1 MLANMKKKLLAGD
14 LIGIL
19 IILAVIITLL
29 GFFGEGFL
37 SSYNLE
43 NLSKTIAVTIIV
55 GLSQLAVLSIG
66 HLNLALGAMGCLAG
80 MFTGFL
86 LQSYQLPLVLLI
98 LLGLSAGALAG
109 FIQGFFIVRTK
120 INPFIVTLAFVS
132 IFMGIVT
139 GITKGEVFTMQPD
152 AFKLIN
158 TTNVFF
164 GIPLL
169 LILSLVIAAVLSI
182 LFFKTVFGRQL
193 LATGSNLKAADFAG
207 INTLFIVVC
216 AHTLS
221 GFLAGAAGILQ
232 ISRMGSATPTIGTDW
247 LLVSFAAPILGGTLL
262 SGGKVSVLGTILG
275 AALMSIIV
283 NGLFLLDVSQ
293 YWFQTFIGGILLAS
307 YGIDKL
313 RRVYLLQKQS

>member
-1 MLANMKKKLLAGD
+1 MKKKLLAGD

-66 HLNLALGAMGCLAG
+66 HLNLALGAMGCLTG

-109 FIQGFFIVRTK
+109 FIQGLFIVRTK

-132 IFMGIVT
+132 IFMGLVT
-139 GITKGEVFTMQPD
+139 GITKGEVFSMQPD
-152 AFKLIN
+152 VFKLIN

-169 LILSLVIAAVLSI
+169 LILSLAIAAVLSI

-216 AHTLS
+216 AHTIS

>member
-1 MLANMKKKLLAGD
+1 MLTNVKKKLLAGD

-19 IILAVIITLL
+19 MILAFIISLL
-29 GFFGEGFL
+29 AFFGEGFL

-80 MFTGFL
+80 MLTGFL
-86 LQSYQLPLVLLI
+86 LQAYQLPLVLI
-98 LLGLSAGALAG
+98 IVLGLSVGALAG
-109 FIQGFFIVRTK
+109 FIQGFFIVKTK

-158 TTNVFF
+158 STNVFF

-169 LILSLVIAAVLSI
+169 LILSLAVAAVLSV

-207 INTLFIVVC
+207 INTLFVVVC

-262 SGGKVSVLGTILG
+262 SGGKISVLGTILG

-313 RRVYLLQKQS
+313 RRVYLLEKQS